1 MPNRFICF
9 NWSSMQK
16 NTPYILFL
24 TFVLLVTVSFFCL
37 IKDFL
42 LACFWAIILAVV
54 FDPVNQWFKQY
65 FKSSEKLPLF
75 LTMMMIILVFVIPL
89 LTITL
94 MITEEST
101 IYYQKIQSGE
111 INPQV
116 YFQETLALLL
126 PKFNKLSHM
135 EALSVEQ
142 ISASAGNAFAQA
154 VKYIAQQVPA
164 LTQNLLTLIVQFTLA
179 FYILFFLLRDGH
191 QLIRKLISLIPIGD
205 GIEIELFERFTSV
218 ARATVKGGLIVAVI
232 QGSIGGFLFWFVGIP
247 AAFLWGMLMII
258 LSLLPIGS
266 ALIWGPTAVILFLQG
281 QTLKATIVLATGILI
296 IGMIDNFLRPRLIGK
311 DSKMS
316 DYLVLVSTLGGL
328 TWFSLTGFVLGP
340 IIAALFITCWDI
352 MGQESQASKRK

>member
-1 MPNRFICF
+1 
-9 NWSSMQK
+9 MQK

-24 TFVLLVTVSFFCL
+24 IFVLLVTVSFFLL

-54 FDPVNQWFKQY
+54 FHPVYQWIKRY
-65 FKSSEKLPLF
+65 FRNSEILPLL
-75 LTMMMIILVFVIPL
+75 LTMMMIILVFVLPL

-101 IYYQKIQSGE
+101 TYYQKIQSGE

-116 YFQETLALLL
+116 YLQDTLALLL
-126 PKFNKLSHM
+126 PIFNKFSHM
-135 EALSVEQ
+135 EALSIEQ
-142 ISASAGNAFAQA
+142 ISTSAGNAFTQA
-154 VKYIAQQVPA
+154 VKYTAQQLPA
-164 LTQNLLTLIVQFTLA
+164 LTQNLLNLIVQVSLA
-179 FYILFFLLRDGH
+179 FYILFFLLRDGQ

-205 GIEIELFERFTSV
+205 RIEMELFERFTSV
-218 ARATVKGGLIVAVI
+218 ARATVKGGLLVAVI
-232 QGSIGGFLFWFVGIP
+232 QGSIGGLLFWFVGIP
-247 AAFLWGMLMII
+247 AAFLWGMLMIV

-266 ALIWGPTAVILFLQG
+266 ALIWAPASVILFLQG
-281 QTLKATIVLATGILI
+281 QTLNAAMVLAVGALV

-340 IIAALFITCWDI
+340 IIAALFITCWEI
-352 MGQESQASKRK
+352 MGKESQASNRK